1 MKIIKRDGHIV
12 DYDPEKIRIAIG
24 KANNEVKGKEKVS
37 KDEIEGII
45 KYIEELNKKRILV
58 EDIQDIIEEKLM
70 ELDKYQLAKKY
81 ITYRYTREL
90 VRKANTTDQTI
101 KELIEGENEYWN
113 NENSNKNAQVVTT
126 QRDYLAGITSTD
138 ITRRFLL
145 PEDIVKAH
153 DSGIIHFHDADYF
166 AQNALHNCELINL
179 EDMLQ
184 NGTNINGV
192 MIEKPHRF
200 ITAATIATQIILA
213 VTSSSYGGATISL
226 THLAPFVRDSY
237 NRYYEKYKRR
247 NLKEEDCKKFAME
260 DTKKE
265 VEDGV
270 QTFNYQ
276 VNSMTN
282 TNGQAPFLSVCMY
295 LGETKEYKDELAMII
310 EEFLKQRI
318 LGFKNK
324 KGVYITPAFP
334 KLLYIL
340 EEDNI
345 HKESKYWYLTEL
357 AAKCTAK
364 RMVPDYISEKMMLQ
378 LKKNE
383 NGDGECYP
391 CMGCRSFL
399 TPDRT
404 MSLGNIAKAK
414 NYVKGKG
421 KYYGRFNQGVVTIN
435 LPDVALSS
443 EKDIDKF
450 WKIFD
455 ERLELCHR
463 ALQIRHKRLS
473 NATSDVAP
481 ILWQYGALARL
492 EEGESIHELL
502 HHGYSTISLGYAG
515 LYECVKYMTGHS
527 HTDNGEGKKLG
538 LEIMQHLN
546 DAAKKWK
553 EEEDIDYSVYGTPI
567 ESTTYKFAK
576 CLRERFG
583 TIKGI
588 TDRDYITN
596 SYHVPVFE
604 EIDAFSKLALES
616 EFQRLSPGGAISY
629 IETPNLQNNLDS
641 ILEVIQFIYDNI
653 MYAEL
658 NTKSDYC
665 QKCGYDGEILI
676 DENMEWY
683 CPNCGN
689 RDHNTLNVARRT
701 CGYIGTNFWNKGRTQ
716 EIKER
721 VLHLDNKVVKE

>member
-1 MKIIKRDGHIV
+1 MKIVKRDGHIV

-37 KDEIEGII
+37 KEQIEEII

-70 ELDKYQLAKKY
+70 SFGKYQLAKKY

-90 VRKANTTDQTI
+90 VRKANTTDKSI

-113 NENSNKNAQVVTT
+113 SENSNKNAEVVTT

-145 PEDIVKAH
+145 PEDIVEAH
-153 DSGIIHFHDADYF
+153 DKGIIHFHDADYF

-179 EDMLQ
+179 DDMLQ
-184 NGTNINGV
+184 NGTVINGV

-213 VTSSSYGGATISL
+213 VTSSSYGGATVSL
-226 THLAPFVRDSY
+226 THLAPFVRLS
-237 NRYYEKYKRR
+237 YEKYLKKYQER
-247 NLKEEDCKKFAME
+247 NLSEEECKKFAMQ

-295 LGETKEYKDELAMII
+295 LGETDEYKDELAMVI

-318 LGFKNK
+318 LGFKNE

-334 KLLYIL
+334 KLLYVL

-345 HKESKYWYLTEL
+345 REGTKYWYLTKL
-357 AAKCTAK
+357 AAECTAK
-364 RMVPDYISEKMMLQ
+364 RMVPDYISEKVMKK
-378 LKKNE
+378 LKINE
-383 NGDGECYP
+383 LGNGDCYP

-404 MSLGNIAKAK
+404 MSLGNIANAG

-435 LPDVALSS
+435 LPDVALSADGDMD
-443 EKDIDKF
+443 EF

-481 ILWQYGALARL
+481 ILWQHGALARL
-492 EEGESIHELL
+492 KKGESIHELL

-515 LYECVKYMTGHS
+515 LYECVKVMTGHS
-527 HTDNGEGKKLG
+527 HTDNGEGKEFG
-538 LEIMQHLN
+538 LKVMQHLN
-546 DAAKKWK
+546 DACAKWK
-553 EEEDIDYSVYGTPI
+553 AEEDIDYSVYGSPI

-576 CLRERFG
+576 CLKARFG

-588 TDRDYITN
+588 TDRGYVTN

-604 EIDAFSKLALES
+604 EIDAFSKLKLES
-616 EFQRLSPGGAISY
+616 EFQMLSPGGAISY
-629 IETPNLQNNLDS
+629 IETPNLQNN
-641 ILEVIQFIYDNI
+641 IEAVLEVIQFIYDNI

-665 QKCGYDGEILI
+665 QKCGYSGEILI
-676 DENMEWY
+676 DDNLEWY

-721 VLHLDNKVVKE
+721 VLHLDNKNA